1 MVTSTV
7 LFLIQLTNKLAEF
20 DTIYKLLNLPSAFR
34 NQPPTE
40 CLRKF
45 SENHPR
51 QNVYEKFRKPTP
63 NRMLAKLQK
72 TNRMR
77 MQNFRRKPECLRKF
91 FKTNPRQNARAN
103 FQNTNPRQ
111 NAYANS
117 QHSTRK
123 HSHSNKTPYRF
134 DKLR

>member
-7 LFLIQLTNKLAEF
+7 HFLIQLTNKLAEF

-34 NQPPTE
+34 KQPPTE

-51 QNVYEKFRKPTP
+51 QNVYENFRKPTP

-77 MQNFRRKPECLRKF
+77 MQNFRKPTPECLRKI
-91 FKTNPRQNARAN
+91 FKTNPDRMLVLTFRTPTPDRMLTQTL
-103 FQNTNPRQ
+103 NTPPGNIHI
-111 NAYANS
+111 AI
-117 QHSTRK
+117 K
-123 HSHSNKTPYRF
+123 HHIVLIN
-134 DKLR
+134 